1 MIREGIFFV
10 ISAPSGAGKT
20 SLCKEIIDIFP
31 ELRQSVSY
39 TTRSARAGEVHGVDY
54 YFVSP
59 ETFDRMI
66 ADGAFAEWAEV
77 HGNRYGTAIE
87 TLQTSRAMGNDLLLD
102 IDCQG
107 ARQIKEKYGE
117 GVFIFI
123 LPPSIDELKRR
134 LLGRNTDSSETIEQR
149 IRNAEGEIREASW
162 YDYLIVNDDFQKA
175 LVELKSIILA
185 EGCRAFRLAYVQD
198 ELLTF
203 S

>member
-1 MIREGIFFV
+1 MKREGIFFV

-39 TTRSARAGEVHGVDY
+39 TTRPMRSGEVHGVDY
-54 YFVSP
+54 NFVTR

-66 ADGAFAEWAEV
+66 DDNAFAEWAEV

-87 TLQTSRAMGNDLLLD
+87 TLQAARAQGKDLLLD

-107 ARQIKEKYGE
+107 AKQIKEKYGE

-123 LPPSIDELKRR
+123 LPPSVEELKRR

-149 IRNAEGEIREASW
+149 IKNAEGEIREASW
-162 YDYLIVNDDFQKA
+162 YDYVIVNDDFEKA
-175 LVELKSIILA
+175 LEELKSIIVS
-185 EGCRAFRLAYVQD
+185 EGCRTDRLAPVW
-198 ELLTF
+198 EEILRP

>member
-134 LLGRNTDSSETIEQR
+134 LLGRNTDSPETIEQR